1 MLWVHREHTVGV
13 TLQGSS
19 QSTRNWLG
27 LHQLLLTLNKK
38 SPHGQCVCVWE
49 GGENRCNNSVTASPH
64 GQCVCVTRRWELM
77 QQLSYSTAFHSKC
90 ITLLLKISCINSQY
104 KWQQPTQATH
114 MSAAG
119 LASHHCL
126 LHNTAASTLQGRAPP
141 TAVTNEH
148 GLSNLTFTGSCIV
161 ILLLY

>member
-1 MLWVHREHTVGV
+1 VHREHTVGV

-64 GQCVCVTRRWELM
+64 GQCVCVTRRWEPL
-77 QQLSYSTAFHSKC
+77 QQLSYSITSWTVCVCDKAVRTDATTQLQHS
-90 ITLLLKISCINSQY
+90 ISQQMYHFASQNFLH
-104 KWQQPTQATH
+104 K
-114 MSAAG
+114 
-119 LASHHCL
+119 LA
-126 LHNTAASTLQGRAPP
+126 
-141 TAVTNEH
+141 
-148 GLSNLTFTGSCIV
+148 I
-161 ILLLY
+161 